1 MSNSYILF
9 IETATN
15 ICSVSLSENDKVIHA
30 HVGELP
36 NMHAAN
42 LTIFIN
48 DLLERAKIGFNQL
61 SAVAVSKGPGS
72 YTGLRI
78 GVSVAKGLCYALD
91 IPLIGNNTLDVLVG
105 GYLANFDKPDE
116 PTLLLPMIDARRQEV
131 YTATYDV
138 NGLLLQPTEALIVDE
153 NSFDSYTSAGYHLKL
168 FGSGADKFEEMFR
181 KNPNIKIISNFEALA
196 EFQNKISYDRY
207 KTKDFEDLAYFEP
220 FYLKDFM
227 VTISKKQ
234 PLL

>member
-15 ICSVSLSENDKVIHA
+15 ICSVALSQNGKVIYA
-30 HVGELP
+30 HVGEVP
-36 NMHAAN
+36 NMHATN
-42 LTIFIN
+42 LTVFIS
-48 DLLERAKIGFNQL
+48 DLLGRAKIGFNQL

-91 IPLIGNNTLDVLVG
+91 IPLIGNNTLEALVS
-105 GYLANFDKPDE
+105 GYLANFDKSDK

-131 YTATYDV
+131 YTATYDAE
-138 NGLLLQPTEALIVDE
+138 GILLQPTEALIVNE
-153 NSFDSYTSAGYHLKL
+153 NSFDSYTSQGYHLKL
-168 FGSGADKFEEMFR
+168 FGSGADKFEDMF
-181 KNPNIKIISNFEALA
+181 KENQNIKIISNFEVLA
-196 EFQNKISYDRY
+196 EFQNTISYNRY
-207 KTKDFEDLAYFEP
+207 KMKDFEDLAYFEP